1 MSDRLR
7 EIADEVARIRGENTR
22 LLERL
27 ADGERRFRLI
37 SRGVLRVQEAERG
50 RISRELHDGV
60 GQSLTAL
67 KMQVEQLQQL
77 AEGEALQGRLGDLR
91 ELADRCLQEVRQISH
106 LIRPQILDE
115 FGLVPTLRWLVH
127 ALSKR
132 AGMTL
137 EFVCEGEDT
146 VPDPAA
152 ETLVFRVA
160 QEALTNVTKH
170 AHAAKAEVRLRCE
183 PERLQLE
190 VRDEGRGFDATA
202 ALARSDEE
210 AGFGLRGMRDRVQLL
225 GGRFEISS
233 APGAGTTIRLEL
245 PLDPSRGGAGP

>member
-1 MSDRLR
+1 MSDPLR

-27 ADGERRFRLI
+27 AEGERRFRLI

-67 KMQVEQLQQL
+67 KMQVEQLEQL
-77 AEGEALQGRLGDLR
+77 GEGETLQGRLGDLR

-115 FGLVPTLRWLVH
+115 LGLVPTLRWLVR
-127 ALSKR
+127 AFSKR
-132 AGMTL
+132 TGMML
-137 EFVCEGEDT
+137 EFVLEGEEGGVD
-146 VPDPAA
+146 PDA

-160 QEALTNVTKH
+160 QEALTNATKH
-170 AHAAKAEVRLRCE
+170 AHAARAEVRLRRE
-183 PERLQLE
+183 PERLRLE
-190 VRDEGRGFDATA
+190 VRDEGQGFDATA
-202 ALARSDEE
+202 ALERSDEE

-233 APGAGTTIRLEL
+233 APGAGTTVRLEL
-245 PLDPSRGGAGP
+245 PLDPSRGGARP

>member
-1 MSDRLR
+1 
-7 EIADEVARIRGENTR
+7 
-22 LLERL
+22 
-27 ADGERRFRLI
+27 
-37 SRGVLRVQEAERG
+37 
-50 RISRELHDGV
+50 
-60 GQSLTAL
+60 
-67 KMQVEQLQQL
+67 
-77 AEGEALQGRLGDLR
+77 
-91 ELADRCLQEVRQISH
+91 LQEVRQIAH

-115 FGLVPTLRWLVH
+115 FGLVPTLRWLVS
-127 ALSKR
+127 AFSKR

-146 VPDPAA
+146 VTDPAA

-160 QEALTNVTKH
+160 QEALTNVAKH
-170 AHAAKAEVRLRCE
+170 AHAAKAEVRLRRE
-183 PERLQLE
+183 PERLRLE

>member
-1 MSDRLR
+1 MSDPLR
-7 EIADEVARIRGENTR
+7 EVADEIALIRGENAR
-22 LLERL
+22 LIERL
-27 ADGERRFRLI
+27 AEGERRFRLI

-115 FGLVPTLRWLVH
+115 LGLVPTLRWLVR
-127 ALSKR
+127 AFSKR

-137 EFVCEGEDT
+137 EFVYDGEET
-146 VPDPAA
+146 VADPDA

-170 AHAAKAEVRLRCE
+170 APAARAEVRLFRE
-183 PERLQLE
+183 PDRLRLE
-190 VRDEGRGFDATA
+190 VQDEGQGFDVTA
-202 ALARSDEE
+202 ALTRTDEE

-233 APGAGTTIRLEL
+233 APGAGTTVRLEL
-245 PLDPSRGGAGP
+245 PLPPSPGARTP